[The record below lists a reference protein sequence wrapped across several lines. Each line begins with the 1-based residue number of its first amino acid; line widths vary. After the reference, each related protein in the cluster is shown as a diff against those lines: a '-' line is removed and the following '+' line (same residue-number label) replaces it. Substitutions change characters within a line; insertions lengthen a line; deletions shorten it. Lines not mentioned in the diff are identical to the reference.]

1 MLHSLENAIPKEWKE
16 VLVHESIDYKE
27 DNYETLY
34 NKFTHLSNVFRIT
47 YGMLIQGTANIKI
60 YGRRWIDR
68 GMDVEKFKLENY
80 RWAFTELK
88 KCTRVNIETSDMGVT
103 GQNFTTIELREW
115 QIKDFSLCSLCNRE
129 DE

>member
-1 MLHSLENAIPKEWKE
+1 MDDNYRIHSANDLIVSWSMLHSLENAIPKEWKE

-60 YGRRWIDR
+60 YGRR
-68 GMDVEKFKLENY
+68 
-80 RWAFTELK
+80 
-88 KCTRVNIETSDMGVT
+88 
-103 GQNFTTIELREW
+103 
-115 QIKDFSLCSLCNRE
+115 
-129 DE
+129 